1 MIAGDTKGIIYGN
14 KKSKLKNL
22 LNAGKIEE
30 TKDKIVNLS
39 G

>member
-1 MIAGDTKGIIYGN
+1 MNNLHEQKN
-14 KKSKLKNL
+14 KLKHL

-30 TKDKIVNLS
+30 TKGKIVSLF